1 MTDLET
7 ARRWRLIL
15 GRYAD
20 RALDQAA
27 LNPTDARLEKTLDY
41 LYNREYQ
48 RRGHVQGGR
57 GGSLDDSQLTAL
69 NWLEQARNLFPR
81 STFER
86 LQTQAIERYAISAL
100 LTDPASLASLEPSPA
115 LAKALLSV
123 RGRLSA
129 DTRDA
134 VRQLIAKVVE
144 EILQRLRSRFTNA
157 LNGRRNRFRRSP
169 IRHAQNFDWRAT
181 IAANL
186 KHYDPER
193 KQLLI
198 ESPRF
203 SARVRRQLP
212 WDVILCVDQSGSM
225 LDSVMYSAICASIL
239 ATLPSVRVRLVLFDT
254 QVVDLSHLAH
264 DPVEVLLTVQLGGGT
279 DIGKALRYCE
289 QLVDTPQRT
298 VLALISDFEE
308 GAAIGPLLACVS
320 RLNEARVRLLGL
332 AALDDAARP
341 VYDPSMGQR
350 LADRGMRIAALTPE
364 HFAEWLAE
372 VMQ

>member
-198 ESPRF
+198 ESPCF
-203 SARVRRQLP
+203 NARVRRQLP

-289 QLVDTPQRT
+289 QRVDTPQRT

>member
-157 LNGRRNRFRRSP
+157 LNGRRNRFRSATRRTSTGAPPSPPTSSTTTRS
-169 IRHAQNFDWRAT
+169 
-181 IAANL
+181 AN
-186 KHYDPER
+186 
-193 KQLLI
+193 
-198 ESPRF
+198 S
-203 SARVRRQLP
+203 
-212 WDVILCVDQSGSM
+212 C
-225 LDSVMYSAICASIL
+225 
-239 ATLPSVRVRLVLFDT
+239 
-254 QVVDLSHLAH
+254 
-264 DPVEVLLTVQLGGGT
+264 
-279 DIGKALRYCE
+279 
-289 QLVDTPQRT
+289 
-298 VLALISDFEE
+298 
-308 GAAIGPLLACVS
+308 
-320 RLNEARVRLLGL
+320 
-332 AALDDAARP
+332 
-341 VYDPSMGQR
+341 
-350 LADRGMRIAALTPE
+350 
-364 HFAEWLAE
+364 
-372 VMQ
+372 

>member
-203 SARVRRQLP
+203 NARVRRQLP

-308 GAAIGPLLACVS
+308 GAAISPLLACVS

>member
-20 RALDQAA
+20 RALREATFDASQ
-27 LNPTDARLEKTLDY
+27 ARLEKTLDY

-69 NWLEQARNLFPR
+69 NWLEQARSLFPR

-86 LQTQAIERYAISAL
+86 LQVQAIERYEISAL
-100 LTDPASLASLEPSPA
+100 LTDPASLATLEPSPA
-115 LAKALLSV
+115 LAKALLGV
-123 RGRLSA
+123 RGRLGEE
-129 DTRDA
+129 TREA
-134 VRQLIAKVVE
+134 VRQLITRVVE

-157 LNGRRNRFRRSP
+157 MHGRRNRFRRSL
-169 IRHAQNFDWRAT
+169 IRNAQNFDWRAT

-186 KHYDPER
+186 KHYDPQSKR
-193 KQLLI
+193 LLI

-203 SARVRRQLP
+203 NARVRRQLP
-212 WDVILCVDQSGSM
+212 WDIILCVDQSGSM

-239 ATLPSVRVRLVLFDT
+239 ASLPSVRVRLVLFDT

-279 DIGKALRYCE
+279 DIGKAMHYCE
-289 QLVDTPQRT
+289 RLVENPQRT

-308 GAAIGPLLACVS
+308 GAAVGPLLACVA
-320 RLNEARVRLLGL
+320 RLNQARVRLLGL
-332 AALDDAARP
+332 AALDEAAQP
-341 VYDPSMGQR
+341 VYDPAMGQR
-350 LADRGMRIAALTPE
+350 LADRGMHIAALTPE
-364 HFAEWLAE
+364 HFAQWLAE